1 MSFELFWSFLL
12 QRWDWREC
20 LLGSLCF
27 SYSMKSKLGVM
38 IWLGYLIWR
47 SYDYGRFI
55 MWFLTKIKDVFFFPH
70 HRINIGGSAFVGRD
84 ASRER
89 LPPRIDARGAGEE
102 VWKRPHPKAFG
113 DFPLRIHVSPQ
124 RRQKR
129 GSGQDVSG
137 KSLSRVSDAFRVY
150 FHVVRWSCNCDKF
163 GTLSTSSLR
172 SHALI
177 HIYSSRRTIISWC
190 RAFPMDWE
198 S

>member
-1 MSFELFWSFLL
+1 
-12 QRWDWREC
+12 
-20 LLGSLCF
+20 
-27 SYSMKSKLGVM
+27 MKSKLGVM

-47 SYDYGRFI
+47 SYDYGRSI
-55 MWFLTKIKDVFFFPH
+55 MWFPTKITDGFFFPH
-70 HRINIGGSAFVGRD
+70 YRINIGGSAFVGRD

-102 VWKRPHPKAFG
+102 VRKRPHPKAFG

-137 KSLSRVSDAFRVY
+137 KSFLRVSGATWGF
-150 FHVVRWSCNCDKF
+150 FHVVSDIFVLFVISVLQFKLIWGLFLRVACVAVPW
-163 GTLSTSSLR
+163 LISTFLN
-172 SHALI
+172 
-177 HIYSSRRTIISWC
+177 TQIISWC
-190 RAFPMDWE
+190 RAFPMDWV